1 MDKFIVVSYDIKEN
15 KRRVKVA
22 KTLLDYGT
30 RVQYSVFECNLCDR
44 HIRQLEGKLGRII
57 NPKEDT
63 VRFYN
68 LCQSCVQNIRI
79 IGTGEL
85 TTDEEVY
92 II

>member
-44 HIRQLEGKLGRII
+44 HIQQLMTKLERII
-57 NPKEDT
+57 DQKEDT
-63 VRFYN
+63 VRFYK
-68 LCQSCVQNIRI
+68 LCQNCAGTVKI